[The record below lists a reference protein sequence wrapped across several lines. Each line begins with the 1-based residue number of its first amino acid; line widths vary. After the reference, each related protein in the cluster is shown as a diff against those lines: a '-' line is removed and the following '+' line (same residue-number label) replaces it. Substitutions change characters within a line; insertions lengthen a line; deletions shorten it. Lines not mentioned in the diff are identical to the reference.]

1 MPDDPAITATRDTS
15 PGSPPAPPAPEIA
28 ERGRG
33 DARSDTRLFMQ
44 LLAFTGCRDTDHVVA
59 HARSAHTPAVVYEDL
74 LDPHGVAL
82 LTFSTDPADFV
93 THTRRLVQRGPLAE
107 VTPRPEMTMFG
118 RTYSLGYEPDLTDAL
133 IDRPTRTALNPE
145 WPWAV
150 WYPLRRGGAFEQLPR
165 DRQMDILKEH
175 GTIGMAFGRNDL
187 AHDIRLACHGLSTDD
202 NDFVIG
208 LVGKD
213 LTPLSKLVQTMR
225 STTQTAQYLEHLGP
239 FFVGRTVYQS
249 ASD

>member
-1 MPDDPAITATRDTS
+1 M
-15 PGSPPAPPAPEIA
+15 A
-28 ERGRG
+28 ERGAG
-33 DARSDTRLFMQ
+33 GELSDRRLYMQ
-44 LLAFTGCRDTDHVVA
+44 LLAFTGCRETTHVVA
-59 HARSAHTPAVVYEDL
+59 DAQTADLGVVVYEDL

-82 LTFSTDPADFV
+82 LTFSTEPGDFLK
-93 THTRRLVQRGPLAE
+93 HTRRLVQRGPLADL
-107 VTPRPEMTMFG
+107 TPRPELTMLG
-118 RTYSLGYEPDLTDAL
+118 RSYSLGYEPDLHESL
-133 IDRPTRTALNPE
+133 IERPTRTALNPD

-175 GTIGMAFGRNDL
+175 GTLGMSFGRNDL

-202 NDFVIG
+202 NDFIIG

-225 STTQTAQYLEHLGP
+225 STTQTSQYLERLGP
-239 FFVGRTVYQS
+239 FFVGRAVYQS
-249 ASD
+249 PMQ